1 MRIHALGAN
10 APPRLNK
17 LRLCG
22 AEIRGN
28 LDMRGCSLVDAKQS
42 LPLFADGLT
51 VHGHVLLSDG
61 FSAVGEIRLNG
72 CNIYRN
78 LDCSGA
84 SLSNPGGYS
93 LSAAG
98 AHIKGSAYFSETQ
111 EWITYPA
118 RFPFVSHGILRLE
131 GTTIDGDLDC
141 TAGTFFAT
149 AFLPMEIHEP
159 KDGSENI
166 ETRAIAADGLRVG
179 ADLIF
184 SSSERGQD
192 RFVVHG
198 AISLISANVGGDFN
212 CDKATYDFPGEEPL
226 VADGITIA
234 GTTFLDEVSANGTL
248 RFIQANLKQGLF
260 IDDTSFDVSKE
271 CKSWT
276 QGEKGTAA
284 LDLGGPACGIYA
296 PDAEVGKVFRWKRIK
311 KIVNNSTKPNPFW
324 LFLAC
329 SKLPAVED
337 DQQSWEALDRFNV
350 TGCEYRS
357 IYNLSDADVDWR
369 LDILDRQYARIN
381 VGHRWPDL
389 ILIFSRVIWR
399 LRGLAPNPFDNLV
412 KQFSPEPYIQLAKTF
427 RAAGYETS
435 AKAVLTRLERNR
447 TRYSDIGF
455 LFRLWRRMLDVLL
468 RYGYSPFRPVLILIA
483 WALFSAVVFQT
494 AYDQNQ
500 IIAARDNQAIPTAS
514 DPSPRPRTAFNAFV
528 YAVDTLVPI
537 VDLNQKKSWTV
548 KRLSAPPIDS
558 AGQGRGWLETLKVV
572 WRSRPEWGP
581 GLLLIFNTFF
591 GWLMTTLFAA
601 GVTGLLRTGK
611 DG

>member
-1 MRIHALGAN
+1 
-10 APPRLNK
+10 
-17 LRLCG
+17 
-22 AEIRGN
+22 
-28 LDMRGCSLVDAKQS
+28 
-42 LPLFADGLT
+42 
-51 VHGHVLLSDG
+51 LSDG

-84 SLSNPGGYS
+84 SLRNANGYS

-98 AHIKGSAYFSETQ
+98 AHVRGSVYLSETQ
-111 EWITYPA
+111 EWITYSTH
-118 RFPFVSHGILRLE
+118 RPFISNGLLRLE
-131 GTTIDGDLDC
+131 GATIDGDLDC
-141 TAGTFFAT
+141 TAGTFFAH
-149 AFLPMEIHEP
+149 AFLTNETHP
-159 KDGSENI
+159 SENGSGAPEI
-166 ETRAIAADGLRVG
+166 EAIKANALRVG
-179 ADLIF
+179 ADLLF
-184 SSSERGQD
+184 TSSEKGKD
-192 RFVVHG
+192 KFTVHG
-198 AISLISANVGGDFN
+198 AISLISASIGGDFV
-212 CDKATYDFPGEEPL
+212 CDGAVLDFPGEEPL
-226 VADGITIA
+226 VADGISIA
-234 GTTFLDEVSANGTL
+234 GSTFIEEVSSSGTL
-248 RFIQANLKQGLF
+248 RFPQANLKQGLY
-260 IDDTSFDVSKE
+260 ISDSSFDVTKE
-271 CKSWT
+271 CKSLT
-276 QGEKGTAA
+276 KSEKGLAA
-284 LDLGGPACGIYA
+284 VDLGGPSCGLYA
-296 PDAEVGKVFRWKRIK
+296 PDADVGTVFRWK
-311 KIVNNSTKPNPFW
+311 KITKVVGCCDKPNLFW
-324 LFLAC
+324 LFLPC

-389 ILIFSRVIWR
+389 ILIFSRVVWR

-435 AKAVLTRLERNR
+435 AKAVLTQLERNR

-455 LFRLWRRMLDVLL
+455 FFRLWRWMLDVLL

-514 DPSPRPRTAFNAFV
+514 DPNPRPRTAFNAFV

-548 KRLSAPPIDS
+548 KRLNAPPIDS
-558 AGQGRGWLETLKVV
+558 AGQGRGWLETIKVV

-601 GVTGLLRTGK
+601 GVAGLLRTGK